1 MPTATTAA
9 NSAAVTSSPPSSF
22 ADVSVVRPP
31 SLFSFV
37 SSLANELALE
47 SFTRHLLPITRLHGS
62 WRHMLVQGW
71 EKVVFVHLTNEFY
84 LLYYLFSEIGDLGL
98 MTIWRKCVFFFFLM
112 YELVLWKMERSIF
125 VIWFYIYYW
134 VNSNCIKQAK
144 EKQFFFYFLSHRTL
158 NSIKYDFFFLW
169 KIEHQDKICYQWY
182 VCNTFQFLM
191 K

>member
-9 NSAAVTSSPPSSF
+9 NSAAVTSSPPSLPSPPSSF

-37 SSLANELALE
+37 SSLANDLALE

-98 MTIWRKCVFFFFLM
+98 MKIWRKCFFFFFFN
-112 YELVLWKMERSIF
+112 VWIGF
-125 VIWFYIYYW
+125 VKNGKEYFCNLILCILNYR
-134 VNSNCIKQAK
+134 VNSNCIKQGK
-144 EKQFFFYFLSHRTL
+144 EKTFSFF
-158 NSIKYDFFFLW
+158 IFFL
-169 KIEHQDKICYQWY
+169 IE
-182 VCNTFQFLM
+182 L
-191 K
+191 